1 MLSSK
6 NDNICYCSVFLH
18 TSIDVYSIILSHE
31 QQFRPPSRL
40 YCPYANKKTPF
51 SPSLKS
57 VSSITTPKVIKKNT
71 RKTVSLSLF
80 LKKEKWTSLNRP
92 FVVLTKEIAN

>member
-1 MLSSK
+1 MLIQKAVQMLSSK
-6 NDNICYCSVFLH
+6 NDDICYCSVFLH

-51 SPSLKS
+51 SPSPKS
-57 VSSITTPKVIKKNT
+57 VSSMTIPKVIKKNA
-71 RKTVSLSLF
+71 RKAVSPSLF
-80 LKKEKWTSLNRP
+80 
-92 FVVLTKEIAN
+92 

>member
-1 MLSSK
+1 MCKCYRQK
-6 NDNICYCSVFLH
+6 NDDICYCSVFLH
-18 TSIDVYSIILSHE
+18 TSFDVYPIVLSHE

-40 YCPYANKKTPF
+40 CCPYANKKTPF

-71 RKTVSLSLF
+71 RKAVSLSLF
-80 LKKEKWTSLNRP
+80 
-92 FVVLTKEIAN
+92 